1 VLPNQDFPIKQ
12 TVKETS
18 ELFVFHGKAIKLE
31 VAAEALQ
38 QVEISCRIQYI
49 VLYCSEFFWW
59 MFTLLDSCLQVSIME
74 PPRTSTR
81 NFEPGIRD

>member
-1 VLPNQDFPIKQ
+1 
-12 TVKETS
+12 
-18 ELFVFHGKAIKLE
+18 
-31 VAAEALQ
+31 
-38 QVEISCRIQYI
+38 
-49 VLYCSEFFWW
+49 